1 MSLDFRSAASR
12 HTYPSSTRKQE
23 PQWRFSSGG
32 SSSCFALLETLPA
45 EHRPALRGLERNC
58 SFALA
63 PGANCL
69 GLYPL
74 HPPAALRQAKRLG
87 ALALAV
93 FAAFWLILELFIVEE
108 KLLTCGEDE
117 ICSTIHAFQN
127 LILEL
132 HRTAPFPDHSKG
144 TGMTGLPSLNLEV
157 DTYHGFGPTRF

>member
-1 MSLDFRSAASR
+1 MSRESRADTLLPQRPNTRSSV
-12 HTYPSSTRKQE
+12 E
-23 PQWRFSSGG
+23 RFSSGG
-32 SSSCFALLETLPA
+32 SGCCFSLLEALPA

-58 SFALA
+58 SFTLA

-87 ALALAV
+87 TLALAV
-93 FAAFWLILELFIVEE
+93 FAAFWLVLELFIVEE
-108 KLLTCGEDE
+108 ELFTCGEDE
-117 ICSTIHAFQN
+117 ICAAIHALQN

-144 TGMTGLPSLNLEV
+144 TGNDRTPV
-157 DTYHGFGPTRF
+157 PKP